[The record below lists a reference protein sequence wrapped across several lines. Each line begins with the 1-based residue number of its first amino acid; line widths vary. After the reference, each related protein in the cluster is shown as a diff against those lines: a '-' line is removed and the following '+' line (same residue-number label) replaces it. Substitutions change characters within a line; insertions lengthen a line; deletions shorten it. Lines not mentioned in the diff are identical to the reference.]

1 MIEQRHN
8 KVMIMAGGT
17 GGHVFPALSVAEILR
32 ARNIAVSWLGTRE
45 GIESELVPAKAFP
58 INYID
63 IEGLRGAGVLKWL
76 RAPYIVAKAV
86 FQALFIIRKVSPDV
100 ILGLGGFASG
110 PGGIAARIL
119 RLPLIIHE
127 QNAIAGTT
135 NKLLAIIATK
145 VLTAFPDVLPRGE
158 WVGNPVR
165 SEISSLHPPL
175 IRGIGELHSLRILV
189 LGGSM
194 GASAIN
200 KLLPLALAAIKKT
213 YRPEVRHQCGKKHL
227 KETENAYRK
236 IKLKVSVEA
245 FIADMA
251 GAYDWADVVICR
263 AGALTVSELAA
274 AGVGS
279 LLIPF
284 PYAIDDHQF
293 FNGQWLVA
301 HGAAQMIREE
311 DITTER
317 LVDVFHEW
325 LESRKKLNSMAIN
338 ARRLAKPDSAE
349 LVADVCLELS

>member
-1 MIEQRHN
+1 VIEQRHN

-32 ARNIAVSWLGTRE
+32 TRNIAVSWLGTRE

-58 INYID
+58 ISYID
-63 IEGLRGAGVLKWL
+63 IERLRGAGIIKWL

-86 FQALFIIRKVSPDV
+86 FQALAIIRRVSPDV

-135 NKLLAIIATK
+135 NKLLATVATRA
-145 VLTAFPDVLPRGE
+145 LTAFPNVLPRGE

-165 SEISSLHPPL
+165 SEISSLRPPL
-175 IRGIGELHSLRILV
+175 LTGIGELHSLRILV

-200 KLLPLALAAIKKT
+200 KLLPLALSSIKKT
-213 YRPEVRHQCGKKHL
+213 YGPEVRHQCGKKHL
-227 KETENAYRK
+227 KETKDAYRK
-236 IKLKVSVEA
+236 INLKVSVEP

-263 AGALTVSELAA
+263 AGALTISELTA

-284 PYAIDDHQF
+284 PYAVDDHQF

-301 HGAAQMIREE
+301 HGAAEMIRE
-311 DITTER
+311 DDLTTDK
-317 LVDVFHEW
+317 LVAVLHGW

-349 LVADVCLELS
+349 LVANICLELS